1 MKQSQLVSLICFFAI
16 SLPLI
21 IGATPPDEE
30 SQVHIKRSA
39 VSIKVDGALDESIWQ
54 ESEMATDFWMSFPVD
69 DRKAERRTEVRL
81 TYDDNFLYVGI
92 KCYSNED
99 YVIQTLKRDLDFW
112 SGDGFAIVL
121 DPVNQRTNGFVFGI
135 NPAGVQM
142 ETLITGYTG
151 NRGGPPRGMNQ
162 NWDHKWY
169 GEVQSLEDG
178 WTAEMAIP
186 FKTLRYEEDRTTWGV
201 NFIRSDMVDNSYH
214 TWSKVPLQFR
224 SIDLGYTGSLI
235 WDQAPQKQNGNIA
248 FVPYVNT
255 SSTQDFEE
263 KTPVEYKT
271 NVGFDAKVAITSSLN
286 LDLTVN
292 PDFSQVEIDEQI
304 TNVTRFNIR
313 LPERRTFFLENA
325 DVFEDFGRGQARP
338 FFSRR
343 IGLDED
349 GNTIPILYGMR
360 LSGNIDNKLR
370 VGLMNIQ
377 TKANEIQQEQ
387 NYTAF
392 AVHRQLFRRSTVKG
406 YFLNQQSMNGSE
418 VNFSQYSRNV
428 GTEFTYFSQDGKI
441 RAWGGYGQSFKPYL
455 KGKDQFYKWGIRYT
469 TKKFGALYSASTQG
483 DNYYQD
489 MGFLQRVN
497 NYDAARDT
505 TIRLGYTSQTTSLS
519 YRIFPKKET
528 TKWLYG
534 TWRFQNSLFL
544 NNDLSFNET
553 NTEVSYTLTYNGRSE
568 LAFEYSNTVLDL
580 LFPFSFTDAT
590 PLPPKFYNFNSLN
603 VSFRSD
609 GRKKL
614 SYEIGTSYGSF
625 YNGTRSN
632 VNLSLKYRQQPW
644 GNFGVNLDF
653 NDLQFPDPYGSEQIL
668 LLGPR
673 IEIGFSRNLFW
684 TTFLQWNTQGDNF
697 NINSRLQW
705 RFKPMSDVF
714 LVYTDNYGL
723 ELFAPKSR
731 ALVLKV
737 NYWLTL

>member
-1 MKQSQLVSLICFFAI
+1 MNRSQLI
-16 SLPLI
+16 SLLSLFLLSMPQFCW
-21 IGATPPDEE
+21 ATSPDEDF
-30 SQVHIKRSA
+30 QVHIRRSTEL
-39 VSIKVDGALDESIWQ
+39 IKVDGALDENIWQ

-69 DRKAERRTEVRL
+69 DRKAERRSEVRL

-92 KCYSNED
+92 KCYSNSD

-121 DPVNQRTNGFVFGI
+121 DPVNQQTNGFVFGI

-235 WDQAPQKQNGNIA
+235 WDQAPKKQNGNIA

-360 LSGNIDNKLR
+360 LSGNIDKKLR

-377 TKANEIQQEQ
+377 TKANEIQDDQ

-392 AVHRQLFRRSTVKG
+392 AFHRQVFRRSTIKG
-406 YFLNQQSMNGSE
+406 YVLNQQGMNGAE
-418 VNFSQYSRNV
+418 IDFDQYSRNV
-428 GTEFTYFSQDGKI
+428 GAEFTYFSQDGKI
-441 RAWGGYGQSFKPYL
+441 RAWGGYGQSFKPNL
-455 KGKDQFYKWGIRYT
+455 QDKDQFYKWGTRYT
-469 TKKFGALYSASTQG
+469 TRKFGALYSASTQG

-505 TIRLGYTSQTTSLS
+505 TIRLGYTSQTTALDF
-519 YRIFPKKET
+519 RVFPKKES
-528 TKWLYG
+528 TKWLYA
-534 TWRFQNSLFL
+534 TWRFQNRLFL
-544 NNDLSFNET
+544 NNDMSFNET

-568 LAFEYSNTVLDL
+568 LAFEYNNTVLDL

-590 PLPPKFYNFNSLN
+590 PLPTKFYNFNSLN

-644 GNFGVNLDF
+644 GSFGVNLDF

>member
-1 MKQSQLVSLICFFAI
+1 MKPSQLITLLSLLLLSTPQFFWAM
-16 SLPLI
+16 SPNE
-21 IGATPPDEE
+21 D
-30 SQVHIKRSA
+30 SQVHIRRSTDL
-39 VSIKVDGALDESIWQ
+39 IKVDGVLDENIWQ
-54 ESEMATDFWMSFPVD
+54 ESDMATDFWMSFPVD
-69 DRKAERRTEVRL
+69 DRKAERKSEVRL

-92 KCYSNED
+92 KCYGNSD

-121 DPVNQRTNGFVFGI
+121 DPVNQQTNGFVFGI

-201 NFIRSDMVDNSYH
+201 NFVRSDMVDNSYH

-235 WDQAPQKQNGNIA
+235 WDEAPKKQNGNIA

-263 KTPVEYKT
+263 KMPVEYKT
-271 NVGFDAKVAITSSLN
+271 SVGFDAKVAITSSLN

-338 FFSRR
+338 FFSRK

-360 LSGNIDNKLR
+360 LSGNIDKKLR

-377 TKANEIQQEQ
+377 TKANEIQDDQ

-392 AVHRQLFRRSTVKG
+392 AFHRQVFRRSTIKG
-406 YFLNQQSMNGSE
+406 YVLNQQGMNGSE
-418 VNFSQYSRNV
+418 IDFDQYSRNV
-428 GTEFTYFSQDGKI
+428 GAEFTYFSQDGKI
-441 RAWGGYGQSFKPYL
+441 RAWGGYGQSFKPNL
-455 KGKDQFYKWGIRYT
+455 RDKDQFYKWGIRYT
-469 TKKFGALYSASTQG
+469 TRKFGALYSASTQG

-497 NYDAARDT
+497 NYDATRDT
-505 TIRLGYTSQTTSLS
+505 TIRLGYTSQTTSLD
-519 YRIFPKKET
+519 YRVFPKKES

-534 TWRFQNSLFL
+534 TWRFQNRLFL

-553 NTEVSYTLTYNGRSE
+553 NTDVSYTLTYNGRSE

-580 LFPFSFTDAT
+580 LFPFSFTDDT
-590 PLPPKFYNFNSLN
+590 PLPAKLYNFNSLN
-603 VSFRSD
+603 VSFSSD

-614 SYEIGTSYGSF
+614 SYEVGTSYGSF

-644 GNFGVNLDF
+644 GSFGVNLDF

-697 NINSRLQW
+697 NLNSRLQW

-723 ELFAPKSR
+723 ELFVPKSR

>member
-1 MKQSQLVSLICFFAI
+1 MNRSQLISLLSLFLLSMPQFSWAI
-16 SLPLI
+16 S
-21 IGATPPDEE
+21 PDEDF
-30 SQVHIKRSA
+30 QVHIRRSTEL
-39 VSIKVDGALDESIWQ
+39 IKVDGALDETIWQ

-69 DRKAERRTEVRL
+69 DRKAERRSEVRL

-92 KCYSNED
+92 KCYSNSD

-121 DPVNQRTNGFVFGI
+121 DPVNQQTNGFVFGI

-186 FKTLRYEEDRTTWGV
+186 FKTLRYEEDRTTWGI
-201 NFIRSDMVDNSYH
+201 NFVRSDMVDNSYH

-235 WDQAPQKQNGNIA
+235 WDQAPKKQNGNIA

-271 NVGFDAKVAITSSLN
+271 NVGFDAKVAVTSSLN

-360 LSGNIDNKLR
+360 LSGNIDKKLR

-377 TKANEIQQEQ
+377 TKANEIQDDQ

-392 AVHRQLFRRSTVKG
+392 AFHRQVFRRSTIKG
-406 YFLNQQSMNGSE
+406 YVLNQQGMNGAE
-418 VNFSQYSRNV
+418 IDFDQYSRNV
-428 GTEFTYFSQDGKI
+428 GAEFTYFSQDGKI
-441 RAWGGYGQSFKPYL
+441 RAWGGYGQSFKPNL
-455 KGKDQFYKWGIRYT
+455 QDKDQFYKWGIRYT
-469 TKKFGALYSASTQG
+469 TRKFGALYSASTQG

-505 TIRLGYTSQTTSLS
+505 TIRLGYTSQTTALDF
-519 YRIFPKKET
+519 RVFPKKES

-534 TWRFQNSLFL
+534 TWRFQNRLFL
-544 NNDLSFNET
+544 NNDMSFNET
-553 NTEVSYTLTYNGRSE
+553 NTELSYTLTYNGRSE
-568 LAFEYSNTVLDL
+568 LAFEYNNTVLDL
-580 LFPFSFTDAT
+580 LFPFSFTDDT
-590 PLPPKFYNFNSLN
+590 PLPAKFYNFNSLN
-603 VSFRSD
+603 VSFSSD

-614 SYEIGTSYGSF
+614 SYEVGTSYGSF

-644 GNFGVNLDF
+644 GSFGVNLDF

>member
-1 MKQSQLVSLICFFAI
+1 MKRSQLITLLSLFLLSMPQF
-16 SLPLI
+16 SW
-21 IGATPPDEE
+21 ATSPDEDF
-30 SQVHIKRSA
+30 QVHIRRS
-39 VSIKVDGALDESIWQ
+39 SDPIKVDGALDEKIWQ

-69 DRKAERRTEVRL
+69 DRKAERRSEVRL

-92 KCYSNED
+92 KCYSNSD

-121 DPVNQRTNGFVFGI
+121 DPVNQQTNGFVFGI

-235 WDQAPQKQNGNIA
+235 WDQAPKKQNGNIA

-360 LSGNIDNKLR
+360 LSGNIDKKLR

-377 TKANEIQQEQ
+377 TKANEIQDDQ

-392 AVHRQLFRRSTVKG
+392 AFHRQVFRRSTIKG
-406 YFLNQQSMNGSE
+406 YVLNQQGMNGAE
-418 VNFSQYSRNV
+418 IDFDQYSRNV
-428 GTEFTYFSQDGKI
+428 GAEFTYFSQDGKI
-441 RAWGGYGQSFKPYL
+441 RAWGGYGQSFKPNL
-455 KGKDQFYKWGIRYT
+455 QDKDQFYKWGIRYT
-469 TKKFGALYSASTQG
+469 TRKFGALYSASTQG

-505 TIRLGYTSQTTSLS
+505 TIRLGYTSQTTALDF
-519 YRIFPKKET
+519 RVFPKKES
-528 TKWLYG
+528 TKWLYA
-534 TWRFQNSLFL
+534 TWRFQNRLFL
-544 NNDLSFNET
+544 NNDMSFNET

-568 LAFEYSNTVLDL
+568 LAFEYNNTVLDL

-590 PLPPKFYNFNSLN
+590 PLPTKFYNFNSLN

-644 GNFGVNLDF
+644 GSFGVNLDF

>member
-1 MKQSQLVSLICFFAI
+1 MNRSQLI
-16 SLPLI
+16 SLLSLFLLSMSQFCW
-21 IGATPPDEE
+21 ATSPDEDF
-30 SQVHIKRSA
+30 QVHIRRSTEL
-39 VSIKVDGALDESIWQ
+39 IKVDGALDENIWQ

-69 DRKAERRTEVRL
+69 DRKAERRSEVRL

-92 KCYSNED
+92 KCYSNSD

-121 DPVNQRTNGFVFGI
+121 DPVNQQTNGFVFGI

-235 WDQAPQKQNGNIA
+235 WDQAPKKQNGNIA

-360 LSGNIDNKLR
+360 LSGNIDKKLR

-377 TKANEIQQEQ
+377 TKANEIQDDQ

-392 AVHRQLFRRSTVKG
+392 AFHRQVFRRSTIKG
-406 YFLNQQSMNGSE
+406 YVLNQQGMNGAE
-418 VNFSQYSRNV
+418 IDFDQYSRNV
-428 GTEFTYFSQDGKI
+428 GAEFTYFSQDGKI
-441 RAWGGYGQSFKPYL
+441 RAWGGYGQSFKPNL
-455 KGKDQFYKWGIRYT
+455 QDKDQFYKWGIRYT
-469 TKKFGALYSASTQG
+469 TRKFGALYSASTQG

-505 TIRLGYTSQTTSLS
+505 TIRLGYTSQTTALDF
-519 YRIFPKKET
+519 RVFPKKES
-528 TKWLYG
+528 TKWLYA
-534 TWRFQNSLFL
+534 TWRFQNRLFL
-544 NNDLSFNET
+544 NNDMSFNET

-568 LAFEYSNTVLDL
+568 LAFEYNNTVLDL

-590 PLPPKFYNFNSLN
+590 PLPTKFYNFNSLN

-644 GNFGVNLDF
+644 GSFGVNLDF

>member
-1 MKQSQLVSLICFFAI
+1 MNRSQLISLLSLFLLSMPQFSWAI
-16 SLPLI
+16 S
-21 IGATPPDEE
+21 PDEDF
-30 SQVHIKRSA
+30 QVHIRRSTEL
-39 VSIKVDGALDESIWQ
+39 IKVDGALDETIWQ

-69 DRKAERRTEVRL
+69 DRKAERRSEVRL

-92 KCYSNED
+92 KCYSNSD

-121 DPVNQRTNGFVFGI
+121 DPVNQQTNGFVFGI

-235 WDQAPQKQNGNIA
+235 WDQAPKKQNGNIA

-271 NVGFDAKVAITSSLN
+271 NVGFDAKVAVTSSLN

-360 LSGNIDNKLR
+360 LSGNIDKKLR

-377 TKANEIQQEQ
+377 TKANEIQDDQ

-392 AVHRQLFRRSTVKG
+392 AFHRQVFRRSTIKG
-406 YFLNQQSMNGSE
+406 YVLNQQGMNGAE
-418 VNFSQYSRNV
+418 IDFDQYSRNV
-428 GTEFTYFSQDGKI
+428 GAEFTYFSQDGKI
-441 RAWGGYGQSFKPYL
+441 RAWGGYGQSFKPNL
-455 KGKDQFYKWGIRYT
+455 QDKDQFYKWGIRYT
-469 TKKFGALYSASTQG
+469 TRKFGALYSASTQG

-505 TIRLGYTSQTTSLS
+505 TIRLGYTSQTTALDF
-519 YRIFPKKET
+519 RVFPKKES

-534 TWRFQNSLFL
+534 TWRFQNRLFL
-544 NNDLSFNET
+544 NNDMSFNET

-580 LFPFSFTDAT
+580 LFPFSFTDDT
-590 PLPPKFYNFNSLN
+590 PLPTKFYNFNSLN

-644 GNFGVNLDF
+644 GSFGVNLDF

>member
-1 MKQSQLVSLICFFAI
+1 MNRSLLI
-16 SLPLI
+16 SLLSLFLLSLPQLSW
-21 IGATPPDEE
+21 AMSPDEDF
-30 SQVHIKRSA
+30 QVHIRRSTDL
-39 VSIKVDGALDESIWQ
+39 IKVDGALDEPIWQ

-69 DRKAERRTEVRL
+69 DRKAERRSEVRL

-92 KCYSNED
+92 KCYSNSD

-121 DPVNQRTNGFVFGI
+121 DPVNQQTNGFVFGI

-201 NFIRSDMVDNSYH
+201 NFVRSDMVDNSYH

-235 WDQAPQKQNGNIA
+235 WDQAPKKQNGNIA

-263 KTPVEYKT
+263 NTPVEYKT
-271 NVGFDAKVAITSSLN
+271 NVGFDAKVAVTSSLN

-360 LSGNIDNKLR
+360 LSGNIDKKLR

-377 TKANEIQQEQ
+377 TKANEIQDDQ

-392 AVHRQLFRRSTVKG
+392 AFHRQVFRRSTIKG
-406 YFLNQQSMNGSE
+406 YVLNQQGMNGSE
-418 VNFSQYSRNV
+418 INFDQYSRNV

-441 RAWGGYGQSFKPYL
+441 RAWGGYGQSFKPNL
-455 KGKDQFYKWGIRYT
+455 RDKDQFYKWGIRYT
-469 TKKFGALYSASTQG
+469 TREFGALYSASTQG

-505 TIRLGYTSQTTSLS
+505 TIRLGYTSQTTALDF
-519 YRIFPKKET
+519 RVFPKKES

-534 TWRFQNSLFL
+534 TWRFQNRLFL

-553 NTEVSYTLTYNGRSE
+553 NTELSYTLTYNGRSE
-568 LAFEYSNTVLDL
+568 LAFEYNNTVLDL
-580 LFPFSFTDAT
+580 LFPFSFTDDT
-590 PLPPKFYNFNSLN
+590 PLPAKFYNFNSLN
-603 VSFRSD
+603 VSFSSD

-614 SYEIGTSYGSF
+614 SYEVGTSYGSF

-644 GNFGVNLDF
+644 GSFGVNLDF

>member
-1 MKQSQLVSLICFFAI
+1 MKRSQLITVLSLFLLSMPQFCW
-16 SLPLI
+16 
-21 IGATPPDEE
+21 ATSPDEDF
-30 SQVHIKRSA
+30 QVHIRRSTEL
-39 VSIKVDGALDESIWQ
+39 IKVDGALDENIWQ

-69 DRKAERRTEVRL
+69 DRKAERRSEVRL

-92 KCYSNED
+92 KCYSNSD

-121 DPVNQRTNGFVFGI
+121 DPVNQQTNGFVFGI

-235 WDQAPQKQNGNIA
+235 WDQAPKKQNGNIA

-360 LSGNIDNKLR
+360 LSGNIDKKLR

-377 TKANEIQQEQ
+377 TKANEIQDDQ

-392 AVHRQLFRRSTVKG
+392 AFHRQVFRRSTIKG
-406 YFLNQQSMNGSE
+406 YVLNQQGMNGAE
-418 VNFSQYSRNV
+418 IDFDQYSRNV
-428 GTEFTYFSQDGKI
+428 GAEFTYFSQDGKI
-441 RAWGGYGQSFKPYL
+441 RAWGGYGQSFKPNL
-455 KGKDQFYKWGIRYT
+455 QDKDQFYKWGIRYT
-469 TKKFGALYSASTQG
+469 TRKFGALYSASTQG

-505 TIRLGYTSQTTSLS
+505 TIRLGYTSQTTALDF
-519 YRIFPKKET
+519 RVFPKKES
-528 TKWLYG
+528 TKWLYA
-534 TWRFQNSLFL
+534 TWRFQNRLFL
-544 NNDLSFNET
+544 NNDMSFNET

-568 LAFEYSNTVLDL
+568 LAFEYNNTVLDL

-590 PLPPKFYNFNSLN
+590 PLPTKFYNFNSLN

-644 GNFGVNLDF
+644 GSFGVNLDF

>member
-1 MKQSQLVSLICFFAI
+1 MNRSQLI
-16 SLPLI
+16 SLLSLFLLSMPQFCW
-21 IGATPPDEE
+21 ATSPDEDF
-30 SQVHIKRSA
+30 QVHIRRSTEL
-39 VSIKVDGALDESIWQ
+39 IKVDGALDENIWQ

-69 DRKAERRTEVRL
+69 DRKAERRSEVRL

-92 KCYSNED
+92 KCYSNSD

-121 DPVNQRTNGFVFGI
+121 DPVNQQTNGFVFGI

-235 WDQAPQKQNGNIA
+235 WDQAPKKQNGNIA

-360 LSGNIDNKLR
+360 LSGNIDKKLR

-377 TKANEIQQEQ
+377 TKANEIQDDQ

-392 AVHRQLFRRSTVKG
+392 AFHRQVFRRSTIKG
-406 YFLNQQSMNGSE
+406 YVLNQQGMNGAE
-418 VNFSQYSRNV
+418 IDFDQYSRNV
-428 GTEFTYFSQDGKI
+428 GAEFTYFSQDGKI
-441 RAWGGYGQSFKPYL
+441 RAWGGYGQSFKPNL
-455 KGKDQFYKWGIRYT
+455 QDKDQFYKWGIRYT
-469 TKKFGALYSASTQG
+469 TRKFGALYSASTQG

-505 TIRLGYTSQTTSLS
+505 TIRLGYTSQTTALDF
-519 YRIFPKKET
+519 RVFPKKES
-528 TKWLYG
+528 TKWLYA
-534 TWRFQNSLFL
+534 TWRFQNRLFL
-544 NNDLSFNET
+544 NNDMSFNET

-568 LAFEYSNTVLDL
+568 LAFEYNNTVLDL

-590 PLPPKFYNFNSLN
+590 PLPTKFYNFNSLN

-644 GNFGVNLDF
+644 GSFGVNLDF